1 MDAREVDLA
10 VVGAGVA
17 GLTAATVAARAGL
30 SVLVIERMGAG
41 GQVMTVDRIENFPAY
56 PEGVLGHELGPLL
69 QEEAETAGAEFMLDL
84 VQGVQAATG
93 DGLRYVVQ
101 CESETVVARAVLI
114 ACGSQRRP
122 LGIPGEEDMAG
133 RGVSHCASCD
143 GPLFRDQSVAVI
155 GGGDSGISEAKVLA
169 QFAGKVTVVF
179 REAQPPAQSYLL
191 QDLLTMPNVK
201 LLSSTQAVEVKG
213 DSAGVTGI
221 RLRGPEGESQLTVR
235 GVFPYAGLDADTGF
249 LRGTVELDAQG
260 QIETDAR
267 MRTSLPGVFAAGDA
281 RSGTDWRLASAAED
295 GRTAA
300 DAVITYLN
308 EGDKT

>member
-1 MDAREVDLA
+1 
-10 VVGAGVA
+10 
-17 GLTAATVAARAGL
+17 
-30 SVLVIERMGAG
+30 
-41 GQVMTVDRIENFPAY
+41 
-56 PEGVLGHELGPLL
+56 
-69 QEEAETAGAEFMLDL
+69 MLDL
-84 VQGVQAATG
+84 VQGVQAAPG

-179 REAQPPAQSYLL
+179 REAQVPPPPRGRPMRITPAPIRADAVSLLSGGLDSAIGGAAQSYLL